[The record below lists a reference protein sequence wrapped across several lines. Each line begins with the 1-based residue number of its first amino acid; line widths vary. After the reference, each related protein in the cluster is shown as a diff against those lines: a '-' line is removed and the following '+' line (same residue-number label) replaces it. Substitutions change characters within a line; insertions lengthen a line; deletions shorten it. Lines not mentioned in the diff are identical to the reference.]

1 VLEENDKDMLVMYHD
16 FEYSISGTRHKIIS
30 SMVNIGENQVF
41 TAMSNTVGLPVAIC
55 GKMILNGK
63 LTLKGV
69 QIPVMKEVYDPILSE
84 LENYGI
90 TFTEKHAIL

>member
-1 VLEENDKDMLVMYHD
+1 
-16 FEYSISGTRHKIIS
+16 
-30 SMVNIGENQVF
+30 
-41 TAMSNTVGLPVAIC
+41 MSNTVGLPVAIC
-55 GKMILNGK
+55 GKMILNGT

-90 TFTEKHAIL
+90 TFSEKHSII